1 MPYETDLYK
10 NMDKYS
16 MIHNS
21 LKNIPPS
28 IKNNEIIQGK
38 SLLQLSDNDGTII
51 EIKDNKNTILGF
63 LSSTSDNLN

>member
-16 MIHNS
+16 MIQNS
-21 LKNIPPS
+21 LKNIPPA
-28 IKNNEIIQGK
+28 IKKDILIQGK
-38 SLLQLSDNDGTII
+38 SLIQVSDNDGTII

-63 LSSTSDNLN
+63 LSSTSDNET